1 MERVKSNKYALL
13 LFIAAVV
20 IAVFTVLGIVVAIT
34 GMNVA
39 LDTVKREAQAQG
51 YSQAEIDAAVNIA
64 RGAAYFALI
73 IVAVI
78 ELFVILCGLKCSMQG
93 KWRTGAIVFG
103 VLLLVG
109 SVFSVTQKT
118 AAWTNWIDL
127 VLGVFYLVGAIMCK
141 PDAPVAQNTTSAE

>member
-1 MERVKSNKYALL
+1 MERVKTNKYALI

-20 IAVFTVLGIVVAIT
+20 IAVFTVIGIVVAIT

-73 IVAVI
+73 LVVVI
-78 ELFVILCGLKCSMQG
+78 ECFI
-93 KWRTGAIVFG
+93 
-103 VLLLVG
+103 
-109 SVFSVTQKT
+109 
-118 AAWTNWIDL
+118 
-127 VLGVFYLVGAIMCK
+127 
-141 PDAPVAQNTTSAE
+141 TSW

>member
-20 IAVFTVLGIVVAIT
+20 IAVFTVIGIVVAIT

-51 YSQAEIDAAVNIA
+51 YSQAEIDAAVGIA

-73 IVAVI
+73 LVAVI
-78 ELFVILCGLKCSMQG
+78 ELFVVLCGLKCSMQG

-141 PDAPVAQNTTSAE
+141 PDAPATQNPTPVE

>member
-20 IAVFTVLGIVVAIT
+20 IAVFTVIGIVVAIT

-39 LDTVKREAQAQG
+39 LDTVKREAQTQG

-64 RGAAYFALI
+64 RGAGYFALI
-73 IVAVI
+73 LVAVI
-78 ELFVILCGLKCSMQG
+78 ELFVVLCGLKCSMQG

-141 PDAPVAQNTTSAE
+141 PDAPKAEVTE

>member
-1 MERVKSNKYALL
+1 MERVKTNKYALL

-20 IAVFTVLGIVVAIT
+20 IAVFTVVGIVVAIT

-39 LDTVKREAQAQG
+39 LDTVKQEAQAQG

-64 RGAAYFALI
+64 RGVGYFALI
-73 IVAVI
+73 LVAVI

-103 VLLLVG
+103 VLLLIG
-109 SVFSVTQKT
+109 SIFSVTQKT
-118 AAWTNWIDL
+118 AVWTSWVDL

-141 PDAPVAQNTTSAE
+141 PDTQA

>member
-1 MERVKSNKYALL
+1 
-13 LFIAAVV
+13 
-20 IAVFTVLGIVVAIT
+20 
-34 GMNVA
+34 
-39 LDTVKREAQAQG
+39 
-51 YSQAEIDAAVNIA
+51 
-64 RGAAYFALI
+64 
-73 IVAVI
+73 
-78 ELFVILCGLKCSMQG
+78 MQG

-141 PDAPVAQNTTSAE
+141 PDAPATQNPTPVE